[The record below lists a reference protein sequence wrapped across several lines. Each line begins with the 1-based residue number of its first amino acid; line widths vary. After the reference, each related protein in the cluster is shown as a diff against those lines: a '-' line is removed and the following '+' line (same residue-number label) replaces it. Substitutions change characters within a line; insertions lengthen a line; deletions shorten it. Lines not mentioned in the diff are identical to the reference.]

1 MKHVKKS
8 LLILTCLIFILS
20 LNGCKKNKQQT
31 TNTRKAEVL
40 TPKAP
45 GDEVLDY
52 GEAVVDISNVSQGYV
67 AVSYTHLDHSSYDVK
82 ILYSKRTERD
92 DRRFEKWDYRCC
104 DRNTSPAFKRH
115 AV

>member
-52 GEAVVDISNVSQGYV
+52 GEGSCRYIECL
-67 AVSYTHLDHSSYDVK
+67 TR
-82 ILYSKRTERD
+82 I
-92 DRRFEKWDYRCC
+92 CC
-104 DRNTSPAFKRH
+104 GQI
-115 AV
+115 

>member
-52 GEAVVDISNVSQGYV
+52 GEAVVDISNVSQGS
-67 AVSYTHLDHSSYDVK
+67 A
-82 ILYSKRTERD
+82 
-92 DRRFEKWDYRCC
+92 
-104 DRNTSPAFKRH
+104 
-115 AV
+115 

>member
-52 GEAVVDISNVSQGYV
+52 GEAVVDISNVPQRYSLHGHGKLCAAASAFLNGQG
-67 AVSYTHLDHSSYDVK
+67 H
-82 ILYSKRTERD
+82 E
-92 DRRFEKWDYRCC
+92 
-104 DRNTSPAFKRH
+104 
-115 AV
+115 